1 MYSVWKVPA
10 VAGMVVMLAVS
21 GPGVAADKEAAMDP
35 ALAKRLAEEKEARRA
50 CKVQICKAFAEP
62 GAGDPV
68 ACSFTKT
75 WRRQDILE
83 RIVGGSYV
91 WGYGH
96 MRCTTSVKLD
106 RERAGKALTESELAL
121 PIGNHELN
129 CSVEDKDAAKG
140 EAFKVRV
147 SLAPT
152 ALFKGGKVES
162 VDFGPVETD
171 GSRVAAAALTSA
183 MAVNQLSGVI
193 SRAAADEMNN
203 FLFENCNADGVPIKP
218 PS

>member
-10 VAGMVVMLAVS
+10 AAGMIVMLAAS
-21 GPGVAADKEAAMDP
+21 GPVMAADKAAAADP
-35 ALAKRLAEEKEARRA
+35 ALDKRLAEEKEARRA
-50 CKVQICKAFAEP
+50 CKVEICKAFAEP

-96 MRCTTSVKLD
+96 MQCTTSVKLD
-106 RERAGKALTESELAL
+106 KERAGKALREDELAL
-121 PIGNHELN
+121 AIGKHELN
-129 CSVEDKDAAKG
+129 CAVEHKDASKG

-152 ALFKGGKVES
+152 ALFKKGKIES

-183 MAVNQLSGVI
+183 MAINQLSGVI